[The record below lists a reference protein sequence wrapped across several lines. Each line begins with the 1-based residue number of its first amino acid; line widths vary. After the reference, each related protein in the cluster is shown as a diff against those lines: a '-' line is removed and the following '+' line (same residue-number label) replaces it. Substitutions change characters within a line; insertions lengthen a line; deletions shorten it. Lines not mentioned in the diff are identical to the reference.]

1 MEQRTEKRDEKRI
14 IKNRKREKRYNTCDI
29 IYDKWWTKC
38 EKQKKRTNMTHN
50 EVKMISKEIKKKK
63 QNMNKDKAEETKPGT
78 TRWGNALVH
87 KETEQNKKKATDEL
101 MIISSSQCA

>member
-1 MEQRTEKRDEKRI
+1 MNKMWKAKKKNKHDTQWGKNDFQR
-14 IKNRKREKRYNTCDI
+14 N
-29 IYDKWWTKC
+29 
-38 EKQKKRTNMTHN
+38 Q
-50 EVKMISKEIKKKK
+50 KKK